1 MNETGTALKKTPISL
16 PDSLLKRS
24 GLEVVKEI
32 PRSNRDSPLMS
43 SELWKAITVVFD
55 QAQAQG
61 VCPFEQIIKIVPKNF
76 PELKA
81 YKDPRTTVMSALR
94 KTIRKRKLGK
104 ILELVVRGDTLY
116 LQGAE

>member
-1 MNETGTALKKTPISL
+1 MSETGAAPKRALLTL
-16 PDSLLKRS
+16 PETLLKTG
-24 GLEVVKEI
+24 GLEVVREI

-43 SELWKAITVVFD
+43 SPLWKFIAEKMD
-55 QAQAQG
+55 QAQKQG
-61 VCPFEQIIKIVPKNF
+61 VCPFEQILKITPKHI

-116 LQGAE
+116 LQGVE